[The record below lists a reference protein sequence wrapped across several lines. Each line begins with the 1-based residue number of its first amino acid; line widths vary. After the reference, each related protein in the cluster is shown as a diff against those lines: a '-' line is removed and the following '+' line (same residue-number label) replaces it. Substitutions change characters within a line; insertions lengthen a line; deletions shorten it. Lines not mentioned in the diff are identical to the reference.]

1 LDTPVEHRGITIF
14 IPLINEY
21 VLQYAP
27 KFYQNMTELQNIVSK
42 IKTREEAGV
51 LIGEWTKNGEKIAFT
66 NGCFDIVHRGHVD
79 YLSKAKD
86 LASKL
91 VLGLNTD
98 ASVRRLKG
106 KGRPIVDEQSRAILL
121 AALQFID
128 LVVLFDEDTPY
139 ELIKALQPD
148 ILVKGSDYKAEDI
161 VGYDIVMAKGGK
173 VETIDFVEGFS
184 TTTIVERIK
193 TAM

>member
-1 LDTPVEHRGITIF
+1 
-14 IPLINEY
+14 
-21 VLQYAP
+21 
-27 KFYQNMTELQNIVSK
+27 MSELQRIEDK
-42 IKTREEAGV
+42 IKKQDEAKSIV
-51 LIGEWTKNGEKIAFT
+51 QKWIHKGEKVAFT
-66 NGCFDIVHRGHVD
+66 NGCFDIVHRGHVE

-86 LASKL
+86 LGTKL

-106 KGRPIVDEQSRAILL
+106 ESRPVVDEYSRAILL

-128 LVVLFDEDTPY
+128 LVVFFDEDTPY

-161 VGYDIVMAKGGK
+161 VGYDVVTAKGGK

-184 TTTIVERIK
+184 TTTIVEKIK
-193 TAM
+193 TSM

>member
-1 LDTPVEHRGITIF
+1 
-14 IPLINEY
+14 
-21 VLQYAP
+21 
-27 KFYQNMTELQNIVSK
+27 MSELQRIEDK
-42 IKTREEAGV
+42 IKKQNEAKSIV
-51 LIGEWTKNGEKIAFT
+51 EKWIDNGEKVAFT
-66 NGCFDIVHRGHVD
+66 NGCFDIVHRGHVE

-86 LASKL
+86 LGTKL

-106 KGRPIVDEQSRAILL
+106 EGRPVVDEQSRAILL

-128 LVVLFDEDTPY
+128 LVVFFDEDTPY

-161 VGYDIVMAKGGK
+161 VGYDVVTAKGGK

-184 TTTIVERIK
+184 TTTIVEKIK
-193 TAM
+193 TFM